1 MGAGLPSFV
10 PPLFQDAAFYADF
23 TRCGAQDV
31 GEAILIGGT
40 GRNSFTF
47 SRASQATY
55 FNAQG
60 VLTTAANN
68 QPRFAFDPV
77 TLVPQGVL
85 IEEQRTNLCFPSG
98 SIGSSP
104 WGTTNGG
111 VTLNAT
117 TAPDGTNTASKITE
131 TATNTFFGQ
140 NYNLNG
146 TSSSVYTWSFY
157 AKAAERTQCAINV
170 SGTSNVS
177 CFFQLTGSGSVF
189 NVGSAV
195 ISASCVLCS
204 NGWYFCSVTFTAGAS
219 QPALYVLFGP
229 ALGGS
234 STYLGTLGY
243 GFYIWGAQLELGSFP
258 TSYIPTSGSAVTRA
272 ADAFSL
278 QGINIPGNSFGNA
291 AFVEFYAAPNP
302 SVYAGY
308 AIGFGSNSG
317 IYNSGANNVQE
328 SNGFSSIQN
337 VSTISPAI
345 IKTCTGSDGVNGRA
359 ICMNGAVPTTGTGNF
374 YNNTPLNLTFGAL
387 PSSSANLLNA
397 AIKRVAFW
405 TRNLSSAELQ
415 EIVNN

>member
-1 MGAGLPSFV
+1 MGASFRHIV

-47 SRASQATY
+47 SRSSQATY

-85 IEEQRTNLCFPSG
+85 IEEQRTNILTQSANVDTNNGWNIGANTTRVGTDFVLG
-98 SIGSSP
+98 NGITATAYQGAGLGSSDYVSQTFSQ
-104 WGTTNGG
+104 TTG
-111 VTLNAT
+111 VTFT
-117 TAPDGTNTASKITE
+117 I
-131 TATNTFFGQ
+131 
-140 NYNLNG
+140 
-146 TSSSVYTWSFY
+146 SVW
-157 AKAAERTQCAINV
+157 ARLV
-170 SGTSNVS
+170 SGTAVNN
-177 CFFQLTGSGSVF
+177 LITYDNGSGGRQYF
-189 NVGSAV
+189 
-195 ISASCVLCS
+195 SASALTNKPQRFSFTITPTVNTAASLYLCADRTNTCVI
-204 NGWYFCSVTFTAGAS
+204 
-219 QPALYVLFGP
+219 AL
-229 ALGGS
+229 AA
-234 STYLGTLGY
+234 
-243 GFYIWGAQLELGSFP
+243 AQIETGSFP